1 MAIFPHQIHMPFF
14 SLLEAHLKKK
24 KIKAETL
31 SFCPNTTEKLKPHII
46 YINIY
51 MKIYI
56 FIYFIYTYIYILI

>member
-1 MAIFPHQIHMPFF
+1 MAIFPHQIHMLFF

-31 SFCPNTTEKLKPHII
+31 YFCPNTTEKLKPHII

-51 MKIYI
+51 MKIY
-56 FIYFIYTYIYILI
+56 FLFIYTYIYILI